1 LEEPSRLAE
10 RFEAHRA
17 RLRAMAFR
25 MLGSL
30 AEADDA
36 VQETWLR
43 LSRAETGQVQNL
55 GGWLTTVAARVCLD
69 ILRARAAR
77 KEEPLDPA
85 HISAVPDPSRRVD
98 PEEEALTADAV
109 GLALLVVLDR
119 LTPVERIAFV
129 LHDMF
134 DLPFAEIAI
143 IVGRSPVAARK
154 LASRA
159 RTRVRGGAVH
169 HADLARRWEIVEAFL
184 AAAREGDLQ
193 ALLALLDP
201 DAVRRA
207 DRWVIPATEPAELR
221 GARDVAEGT
230 LRYARTATRFA
241 RPALVDGDPGL
252 VVAPHGRLSIALTIH
267 IDNAKI
273 TEINVIGQPSRLTE
287 LAISLPDGPARDH
300 IRKDA
305 RGQIT

>member
-1 LEEPSRLAE
+1 MEEPSRLAE

-17 RLRAMAFR
+17 RLRAVAFR

-43 LSRAETGQVQNL
+43 LSRAQTGQVQNL

-77 KEEPLDPA
+77 KEEPLDLA
-85 HISAVPDPSRRVD
+85 HISAVRDASRRVD
-98 PEEEALTADAV
+98 PEEKALTADAV

-119 LTPVERIAFV
+119 LTPAERIAFV

-134 DLPFAEIAI
+134 EVPFAEIGS
-143 IVGRSPVAARK
+143 IVGRTPVAARK
-154 LASRA
+154 MASRA
-159 RTRVRGGAVH
+159 RTRVRGGTVH
-169 HADLARRWEIVEAFL
+169 HADLTRRWEIVEAFL
-184 AAAREGDLQ
+184 AAARQGDRQ
-193 ALLALLDP
+193 ALLAVLDP

-221 GARDVAEGT
+221 GAQDVAEGT

-241 RPALVDGDPGL
+241 RPALIDRDPGL
-252 VVAPHGRLSIALTIH
+252 VVAPHGQLRIALTIH
-267 IDNAKI
+267 IENAKI
-273 TEINVIGQPSRLTE
+273 TEINVIGQPSRLAE
-287 LAISLPDGPARDH
+287 LAIGLPDTPAGDN
-300 IRKDA
+300 IREDA